1 MSMSGYELRSLYVY
15 QYLVPNNVLTKQIT
29 YTSTE
34 STMWLPKQL
43 RAHLCIVHFKTGVVI
58 VKSESNLVNIWRLF
72 RASCGFKYSIFV
84 LCAG

>member
-1 MSMSGYELRSLYVY
+1 MSMPGYELRSLYVY
-15 QYLVPNNVLTKQIT
+15 LITLQIT
-29 YTSTE
+29 YTSTLPNK
-34 STMWLPKQL
+34 LPKQL